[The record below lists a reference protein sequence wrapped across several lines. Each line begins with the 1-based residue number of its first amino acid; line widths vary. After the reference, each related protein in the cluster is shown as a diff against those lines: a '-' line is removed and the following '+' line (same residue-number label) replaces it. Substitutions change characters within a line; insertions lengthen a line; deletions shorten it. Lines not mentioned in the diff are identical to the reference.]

1 MGNVQHKR
9 PIKYP
14 WMKAISSGIETTG
27 PAVFGGV
34 LNCSSDLDVV
44 GATTLTNALI
54 QPIQALANSGTINGF
69 GITTLSATSAAT
81 PFTLPT
87 PVAGQ
92 FKAIFQI
99 QADSTATSIASF
111 AETTGSTGLHFASSD
126 STIIGLRKA
135 VFNANNEG
143 LLLYGVSASEWFIA
157 QNIGSVTIS
166 STT

>member
-14 WMKAISSGIETTG
+14 WLKAISSGIETTG
-27 PAVFGGV
+27 PAVFGGQ
-34 LNCSSDLDVV
+34 LNCSSALDVTAA
-44 GATTLTNALI
+44 ATLSNALI
-54 QPIQALANSGTINGF
+54 HPIQALANSGTINGY

-99 QADSTATSIASF
+99 QADSTATSIVSF

-126 STIIGLRKA
+126 SANIKMRKA

-143 LLLYGVSASEWFIA
+143 LLLYGMSASEWFIA

>member
-9 PIKYP
+9 PIRYP

-54 QPIQALANSGTINGF
+54 QPVQALANSGTINGF

-81 PFTLPT
+81 PFTLPA

-92 FKAIFQI
+92 VKMILQI

-111 AETTGSTGLHFASSD
+111 AETTGSTGLHFAA
-126 STIIGLRKA
+126 TGATVIGLRKA

-143 LLLYGVSASEWFIA
+143 LLLYGVSASKWFIV
-157 QNIGSVTIS
+157 QNIGGVTIS